1 MLRRVL
7 VAAAFLVPSA
17 VAHAHPHRAVV
28 ADKDDDKDD
37 GEDNDGSDG
46 SDASDASDE
55 AKAKAKADAAARSDD
70 DADAKG
76 WPPEGDMG
84 DDDREGADGEP
95 PLSAHDT
102 EHASDAED
110 EDEGQNEDPD
120 EHRHHGHTHHEPGLG
135 LEWIASRAR
144 LRLGLAVQG
153 AAIYGHDSIPSPDT
167 MDLTVKRA
175 RISFDA
181 EVSHGTGFHLELQAR
196 NLKLG
201 LADAYG
207 RWALDEHIEVQA
219 GYLHAPGGLER
230 DTNPFDL
237 PFLSRSSLAS
247 MTRDREVGVKL
258 VGHQDGQF
266 WAVSITR
273 DAPFG
278 IGGDDPEIAV
288 PVPVGVDPTAVARSA
303 TTWNQAARVGTA
315 PSDEFAAG
323 LGWTFRIR
331 PNQPDY
337 GDPVYESNGSVYLDP
352 RPFRGTSIRLGADAA
367 ISENHFRVLMEAAIR
382 RDGQQLSFDGGSG
395 IESRLPGHELWTGGY
410 LVVGVAPYGG
420 YGRAVEGAPLQWGW
434 EILGRFEAM
443 KVSPADAFS
452 ATLTAET
459 LGINWVA
466 TRQIR
471 LQADVMLQQHGD
483 FNQTLTMENAGAT
496 RFYAELWATWKL

>member
-7 VAAAFLVPSA
+7 VATAFLVPSV
-17 VAHAHPHRAVV
+17 VAHAHPHRV
-28 ADKDDDKDD
+28 ADRD
-37 GEDNDGSDG
+37 
-46 SDASDASDE
+46 
-55 AKAKAKADAAARSDD
+55 AKADAAEKSDD
-70 DADAKG
+70 DADDADDKG
-76 WPPEGDMG
+76 EPPEGDMGDRGDRGGTGDMGDMGDMG

-95 PLSAHDT
+95 PRSAHDT
-102 EHASDAED
+102 EHASDVED

-175 RISFDA
+175 RVSFDA

-201 LADAYG
+201 IADAYG

-230 DTNPFDL
+230 GTNPFDL

-337 GDPVYESNGSVYLDP
+337 GDPANESNGSVYLDP

-367 ISENHFRVLMEAAIR
+367 ISESHFRVLMEAAIR
-382 RDGQQLSFDGGSG
+382 RDGQQLSFDGVSG

-471 LQADVMLQQHGD
+471 LQADAMLQQHGD

>member
-7 VAAAFLVPSA
+7 VAAAFLAPSA
-17 VAHAHPHRAVV
+17 IAHAHPSHRV
-28 ADKDDDKDD
+28 AQGADADDDDD
-37 GEDNDGSDG
+37 GT
-46 SDASDASDE
+46 DASEE
-55 AKAKAKADAAARSDD
+55 AKAKAAEHADD
-70 DADAKG
+70 DADERG
-76 WPPEGDMG
+76 EPPEGDL
-84 DDDREGADGEP
+84 DDDREGSNGEP
-95 PLSAHDT
+95 PSAYHDT

-167 MDLTVKRA
+167 MDLTVQRA
-175 RISFDA
+175 RVSFDA

-196 NLKLG
+196 QLQLG

-207 RWALDEHIEVQA
+207 RWALDEHIEIHA
-219 GYLHAPGGLER
+219 GYIHAPGGLER

-237 PFLSRSSLAS
+237 PFLNRSSLSS
-247 MTRDREVGVKL
+247 MTRDHEVGVKL

-273 DAPFG
+273 DAPLG
-278 IGGDDPEIAV
+278 IGGDDPVIAV
-288 PVPVGVDPTAVARSA
+288 PLPVGVTQAMVQRSA

-315 PSDEFAAG
+315 PSDEFAAA
-323 LGWTFRIR
+323 LDWTLRIR

-337 GDPVYESNGSVYLDP
+337 GDPVYEADGTVFLDP
-352 RPFRGTSIRLGADAA
+352 RPFRGTSIRVGADAA
-367 ISENHFRVLMEAAIR
+367 ISESHFRVLMEAALR
-382 RDGQQLSFDGGSG
+382 RDGQQLSFDPGSG
-395 IESRLPGHELWTGGY
+395 LESRLPGHELWTGGY
-410 LVVGVAPYGG
+410 MVVGVAPYGG

-443 KVSPADAFS
+443 KVAPTDAFS
-452 ATLTAET
+452 ATMYAET
-459 LGINWVA
+459 LGVNWVA

-471 LQADVMLQQHGD
+471 LQADAMLQSHGD
-483 FNQTLTMENAGAT
+483 FNQTAQMDNAGAT